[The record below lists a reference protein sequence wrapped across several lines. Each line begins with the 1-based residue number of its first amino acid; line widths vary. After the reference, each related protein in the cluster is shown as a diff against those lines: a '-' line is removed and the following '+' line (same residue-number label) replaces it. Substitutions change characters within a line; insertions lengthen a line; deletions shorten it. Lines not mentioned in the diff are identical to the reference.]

1 MELKDTDYPNCLGT
15 HNAFVFKQNTIP
27 WDKGPW
33 SGGLVRCFRAG
44 GTPICRYKEC
54 KAHSHQSWQNP
65 VSKSP
70 GPSTLPGT
78 AATLQSDR
86 HGQHWGSKQGEA
98 LHERQEHIKRALLK
112 RDLHYLADCN
122 PAPDVDYSG
131 ADESW
136 GQLWPSRGTPA
147 PELPAKNTST
157 CELQCCF
164 LPHKGIAVY
173 LFHWEH
179 GHTPHI
185 PSRKQ
190 HPMKFMAKVCF
201 SATL

>member
-1 MELKDTDYPNCLGT
+1 MPLYSNRTPSLETRDLDL
-15 HNAFVFKQNTIP
+15 
-27 WDKGPW
+27 
-33 SGGLVRCFRAG
+33 GGLLGVSELVAHQFAGTRNAKHILTRAG
-44 GTPICRYKEC
+44 RILCPRALAPARCWAQPPHCR
-54 KAHSHQSWQNP
+54 A
-65 VSKSP
+65 
-70 GPSTLPGT
+70 TGT
-78 AATLQSDR
+78 A
-86 HGQHWGSKQGEA
+86 SKQGEA

-147 PELPAKNTST
+147 SELPAKNTST

-201 SATL
+201 NATL